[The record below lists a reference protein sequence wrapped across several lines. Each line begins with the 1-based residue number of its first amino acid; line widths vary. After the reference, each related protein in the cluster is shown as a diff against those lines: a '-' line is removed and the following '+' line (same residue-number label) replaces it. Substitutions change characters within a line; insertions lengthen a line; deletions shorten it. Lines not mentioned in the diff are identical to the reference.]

1 MSDDN
6 LIDRPSTAGAPV
18 SLRSMQEVAMNDRNA
33 SKMLSTYNV
42 AYWGGNY
49 YDVNELGHISV
60 CPDPDVREARV
71 DLAQLVKGM
80 QLEQGQRLPALFCF
94 PQILQ
99 HRLRSINAA
108 FKRARES
115 FGYEGDYFLVYPI
128 KVNQHRRVIESL
140 VSSGEPLGL
149 EAGSK
154 AEMMA
159 VLAHAGMTRSV
170 IVCNGYKDREYI
182 RLALI
187 GEKLGH
193 KVYLVIE
200 KMSEIKMVL
209 EEAERL
215 NVVPRLGVRAR
226 LASQGSGKWQASGG
240 EKSKFG
246 LSATQ
251 VLQLV
256 DMLRDA
262 NSLDSLQLLHFHLG
276 SQLSNIRDISTG
288 VRESARFYVEL
299 HKLGVNIQ
307 CFDVGGGLGV
317 DYEGTRSQSDCSV
330 NYGLNEYA
338 NNVIWG
344 IGDACNEH
352 GLPHP
357 TVITESGR
365 AVTAHHT
372 VLVSNVIGVE
382 RNEFNEPQPPAADA
396 PRALESLWDTWLEMQ
411 EPENRRSLREWLH
424 DSQMDLHDVHTQ
436 YAHGML
442 ELTQRAW
449 AEELYL
455 SICNDIQKQLDPSNR
470 AHRPII
476 DELQERMAD
485 KLYVNFSLFQSMP
498 DAWGIDQLF
507 PVLPLEGLD
516 KPPERR
522 AVLLDITC
530 DSDGTIDHYID
541 GDGVATTMPMPP
553 YDAENP
559 PLLGFFMVGAYQEI
573 LGNMHNLFGD
583 TAAVDVYVFPDGTV
597 EVEQTDEGDTVADM
611 LEYVQLNPEKLL
623 AHFRDQVKQTDL
635 DTELQAQFMEE
646 FETGLYGYTYLEDE

>member
-6 LIDRPSTAGAPV
+6 LISRPLTAGAHV

-60 CPDPDVREARV
+60 CPDPDIREARV
-71 DLAQLVKGM
+71 DLAQLVKKM

-115 FGYEGDYFLVYPI
+115 FGYEGGYFLVYPI

-140 VSSGEPLGL
+140 VNSGEPLGL

-256 DMLRDA
+256 DMLREA
-262 NSLDSLQLLHFHLG
+262 NSLESLQLLHFHLG

-299 HKLGVNIQ
+299 HKLGVISSASMWA
-307 CFDVGGGLGV
+307 GAWA
-317 DYEGTRSQSDCSV
+317 S
-330 NYGLNEYA
+330 
-338 NNVIWG
+338 IMK
-344 IGDACNEH
+344 
-352 GLPHP
+352 
-357 TVITESGR
+357 GR
-365 AVTAHHT
+365 A
-372 VLVSNVIGVE
+372 LNLI
-382 RNEFNEPQPPAADA
+382 A
-396 PRALESLWDTWLEMQ
+396 P
-411 EPENRRSLREWLH
+411 
-424 DSQMDLHDVHTQ
+424 
-436 YAHGML
+436 
-442 ELTQRAW
+442 LT
-449 AEELYL
+449 
-455 SICNDIQKQLDPSNR
+455 
-470 AHRPII
+470 
-476 DELQERMAD
+476 MA
-485 KLYVNFSLFQSMP
+485 
-498 DAWGIDQLF
+498 
-507 PVLPLEGLD
+507 
-516 KPPERR
+516 
-522 AVLLDITC
+522 
-530 DSDGTIDHYID
+530 
-541 GDGVATTMPMPP
+541 
-553 YDAENP
+553 
-559 PLLGFFMVGAYQEI
+559 
-573 LGNMHNLFGD
+573 
-583 TAAVDVYVFPDGTV
+583 
-597 EVEQTDEGDTVADM
+597 
-611 LEYVQLNPEKLL
+611 
-623 AHFRDQVKQTDL
+623 
-635 DTELQAQFMEE
+635 
-646 FETGLYGYTYLEDE
+646 

>member
-1 MSDDN
+1 MN
-6 LIDRPSTAGAPV
+6 NNIVRK
-18 SLRSMQEVAMNDRNA
+18 MQQ
-33 SKMLSTYNV
+33 TYNI
-42 AYWGGNY
+42 AYWGSGY
-49 YDVNELGHISV
+49 YQVNEQGNISV
-60 CPDPDVREARV
+60 CPNLEQPEAKI
-71 DLAQLVKGM
+71 DLAVLV
-80 QLEQGQRLPALFCF
+80 EQVQQEQQHLRLPALFCF

-108 FKRARES
+108 FERARGEY
-115 FGYEGDYFLVYPI
+115 GYQGDYFLVYPI
-128 KVNQHRRVIESL
+128 KVNQQRRVIETL
-140 VSSGEPLGL
+140 VRSGEPLGL

-154 AEMMA
+154 AELMA
-159 VLAHAGMTRSV
+159 VLAHAGMTKSV

-200 KMSEIKMVL
+200 KMTEIALVL
-209 EEAERL
+209 DEAKRL
-215 NVVPRLGVRAR
+215 DVIPRLGVRAR

-246 LSATQ
+246 LAAVQ

-256 DMLRDA
+256 DILR
-262 NSLDSLQLLHFHLG
+262 SVERLDSLQLLHFHLG
-276 SQLSNIRDISTG
+276 SQMSNIRDIATG
-288 VRESARFYVEL
+288 ARESARFYVEL
-299 HKLGVNIQ
+299 HKLGVKIE

-338 NNVIWG
+338 NNVIWA
-344 IGDACNEH
+344 IGEACDEH
-352 GLPHP
+352 GLVHP

-365 AVTAHHT
+365 ALTAHHT

-382 RNEFNEPQPPAADA
+382 RNEFTKITPPPKDTE
-396 PRALESLWDTWLEMQ
+396 LSLISLWETWNEMQ
-411 EPENRRSLREWLH
+411 KGNSRSLREWLH
-424 DSQMDLHDVHTQ
+424 DSQLSLHDVHTQ

-442 ELTQRAW
+442 NLTERAW

-455 SICNDIQKQLDPSNR
+455 NICRRIQQDLDPSNR

-507 PVLPLEGLD
+507 PVLPIQGLNA
-516 KPPERR
+516 PLERR

-530 DSDGTIDHYID
+530 DSDGIIDHYID
-541 GDGVATTMPMPP
+541 GDGIAATMPMPN
-553 YDAENP
+553 YDPDEP
-559 PLLGFFMVGAYQEI
+559 PMIGFFMVGAYQEI

-583 TAAVDVYVFPDGTV
+583 TAAIDVYIDNSG
-597 EVEQTDEGDTVADM
+597 EVRYLQSEEGDSVADM
-611 LEYVQLNPEKLL
+611 LHYVKLDPKML
-623 AHFRDQVKQTDL
+623 LTLFRDQVNSKDL
-635 DTELQAQFMEE
+635 TKGLKDQFLAE
-646 FETGLYGYTYLEDE
+646 FETGLYGYTYLEGESI

>member
-1 MSDDN
+1 MSDGNNKQGPSRAGLQDN
-6 LIDRPSTAGAPV
+6 M
-18 SLRSMQEVAMNDRNA
+18 RSMQEVAMNDSDA
-33 SKMLSTYNV
+33 SKMLQTYNV
-42 AYWGGNY
+42 THWGNNY

-60 CPDPDVREARV
+60 CPDPDYPAARV
-71 DLAQLVKGM
+71 DLAELVKER
-80 QLEQGQRLPALFCF
+80 QRDGQRLPALFCF

-99 HRLRSINAA
+99 HRLRSINGA

-115 FGYEGDYFLVYPI
+115 FGYQGGYFLVYPI

-140 VSSGEPLGL
+140 VNSGEPLGL

-154 AEMMA
+154 AELMA
-159 VLAHAGMTRSV
+159 VLAHAGMTRTV

-182 RLALI
+182 RLAMI

-200 KMSEIKMVL
+200 KLTEIKLVL

-226 LASQGSGKWQASGG
+226 LASQGSGKWQSSGG

-246 LSATQ
+246 LAAVQ

-256 DMLRDA
+256 ELLR
-262 NSLDSLQLLHFHLG
+262 SKGRLDSLQLLHFHLG
-276 SQLSNIRDISTG
+276 SQLSNIRDIASG

-299 HKLGVNIQ
+299 HKLGVNIE

-317 DYEGTRSQSDCSV
+317 DYEGTRSQSDCSA

-344 IGDACNEH
+344 IGDACNEY

-382 RNEFNEPQPPAADA
+382 RNEFTEPHPPAEDA
-396 PRALESLWDTWLEMQ
+396 PRALESLWQTWQEMQ
-411 EPENRRSLREWLH
+411 EPLNRRSLREWLH
-424 DSQMDLHDVHTQ
+424 DSQMDLHDVHTH
-436 YAHGML
+436 YTHGML
-442 ELTQRAW
+442 DLTQRAW
-449 AEELYL
+449 AEQLYL
-455 SICNDIQKQLDPSNR
+455 NICQRIQTQLDPSNR

-516 KPPERR
+516 KPPVGR

-530 DSDGTIDHYID
+530 DSDGTIDHYVD
-541 GDGVATTMPMPP
+541 GDGIAATMPMPP
-553 YDAENP
+553 YDPDNP
-559 PLLGFFMVGAYQEI
+559 PALGFFMVGAYQEI

-583 TAAVDVYVFPDGTV
+583 TATVDVFVFKDGSI
-597 EVEQTDEGDTVADM
+597 EVNESDEGDTVADM
-611 LEYVQLNPEKLL
+611 LRYVQLDPDVLL
-623 AHFRDQVKQTDL
+623 TRFRDQVKETDL
-635 DTELQAQFMEE
+635 DSALQTEFLEE
-646 FETGLYGYTYLEDE
+646 FEAGLYGYTYLEDE